1 MSSCHRSHFL
11 AIGAET
17 KIPGCGLIFGSIYLD
32 ILTNKALGSRW
43 LFVITPVRCST
54 SSDIS
59 SLWLFMMMFSPRGV
73 ADIEEVYWLEI
84 PPYRNDVK
92 LEVEEAKLG
101 LPVFCRPARPV
112 DEYQILTAMELLGCH
127 NEANSGHL

>member
-17 KIPGCGLIFGSIYLD
+17 KIPGCGLIFGSVYLD

-43 LFVITPVRCST
+43 LFVTTPVPLF
-54 SSDIS
+54 DI
-59 SLWLFMMMFSPRGV
+59 LGYLFALAIHDDVFATGV
-73 ADIEEVYWLEI
+73 ADIDEVYWLEI
-84 PPYRNDVK
+84 PPHRNDVK
-92 LEVEEAKLG
+92 LEVEETKLG
-101 LPVFCRPARPV
+101 LAVFCHPARSV
-112 DEYQILTAMELLGCH
+112 DEYQILTAMELLGCN